1 MKRHIMKQFTKE
13 NLFGVREPKLSFIS
27 DHKIVIVVDPDAD
40 LWQETYYN
48 NILKA
53 NLAIIL
59 KPGKSN
65 TCRVFK
71 RSYFYSS
78 R

>member
-13 NLFGVREPKLSFIS
+13 SLFGVREPKLSFIS

-48 NILKA
+48 NILKSQSS
-53 NLAIIL
+53 NYTKTRQIKYL
-59 KPGKSN
+59 PG
-65 TCRVFK
+65 F
-71 RSYFYSS
+71 
-78 R
+78 

>member
-1 MKRHIMKQFTKE
+1 MKQFTKE

-48 NILKA
+48 NILKSQSS
-53 NLAIIL
+53 NYTKTRQIKYL
-59 KPGKSN
+59 PG
-65 TCRVFK
+65 F
-71 RSYFYSS
+71 
-78 R
+78 